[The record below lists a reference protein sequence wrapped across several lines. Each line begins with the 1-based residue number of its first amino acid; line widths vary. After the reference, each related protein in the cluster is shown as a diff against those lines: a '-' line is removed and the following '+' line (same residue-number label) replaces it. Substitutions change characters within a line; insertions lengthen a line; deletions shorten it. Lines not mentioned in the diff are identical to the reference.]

1 MAETGAKRIRGT
13 KTAVFILMLAMLCI
27 AGSLYV
33 LYKVEADSRWD
44 ARYEFLALDSSEIAQ
59 NIADAADDITKG
71 LPPDTALLEGLRL
84 SFEDNIFELRTGDE
98 FVGMP
103 PVGPAV
109 QGSVDALEAEFAP
122 MSASIDQILGNRA
135 AYVLIQQEAGNI
147 ERAAVEVGTAL
158 DAAVSALAAANAP
171 AAQIDLVVQQRLAVA
186 SLPQQAEAVAT
197 TGYDAQALA
206 AALEERIAG
215 IATTLQQLVTGQGL
229 AFTPSRS
236 TAARQALARAL
247 DAFDPITEAGA
258 NIVQEAQSLDQVQAA
273 AAELSRL
280 QSQVK
285 FTAENNLQQTLLE
298 QREQRTL
305 SPIVGYVLGGLALLL
320 LVVFVLVLL
329 GTARR
334 RTKRLEA
341 SEAQQQ
347 EAILRLLDEI
357 TTLADGDLTVDVTVT
372 EDFTGAIAD
381 SINYTIDT
389 LRGLVG
395 TITETSDEIAKS
407 TDGTAKMARQMNEAS
422 SQQAEQINAVTKAIR
437 AMSESMQQ
445 VSASADD
452 LAQRARQS
460 VDTAHSGSETVARNV
475 AGMTALRDQIQ
486 ETSKRIKRLGESSQE
501 IGNII
506 EFINDIA
513 EQTNTL
519 ALNASIQAAMAGE
532 AGKGFAVVA
541 EEVQR
546 LAERAGGATRQ
557 IETLVKTIQAD
568 TNEAIVSMERSTSN
582 VVTNAKLSEEAGE
595 ALTRIESSSTE
606 LSELIAGISED
617 ARQQTE
623 SATQL
628 AGTMGTIQDIAVN
641 TQSSA
646 QTTATAVGNLNKLSV
661 KLRDSVSGFKL
672 PGDTDTADEVDA
684 FAATQKSS
692 VTG

>member
-27 AGSLYV
+27 AGSLFV
-33 LYKVEADSRWD
+33 LYKVGADSQWD
-44 ARYEFLALDSSEIAQ
+44 ARYEFLALDSSELAQ
-59 NIADAADDITKG
+59 SMADAADDITKG

-84 SFEDNIFELRTGDE
+84 SFEDNIYELRTGDE

-103 PVGPAV
+103 PVAAPV
-109 QGSVDALEAEFAP
+109 QDSVDALEAEFAP
-122 MSASIDQILGNRA
+122 MSTSIDQILGNRA
-135 AYVLIQQEAGNI
+135 AYVLIQ
-147 ERAAVEVGTAL
+147 RAADSIGAAADEVGQAL
-158 DAAVSALAAANAP
+158 DTAVSALAAANAP
-171 AAQIDLVVQQRLAVA
+171 AAQIDLVVQQRVAVTE
-186 SLPQQAEAVAT
+186 LPRQATAVAT
-197 TGYDAQALA
+197 TGYDAQTLA
-206 AALEERIAG
+206 AGLDEQVTS

-229 AFTPSRS
+229 SFTPSRS
-236 TAARQALARAL
+236 TAARQALAQAL
-247 DAFDPITEAGA
+247 EAFEPITESAA
-258 NIVQEAQSLDQVQAA
+258 SIVQESESLDQVQAA

-298 QREQRTL
+298 RRDQRPL
-305 SPIVGYVLGGLALLL
+305 NPLIGYVLGGLALLL

-341 SEAQQQ
+341 SEAEQQ

-395 TITETSDEIAKS
+395 TITETSDEITKS
-407 TDGTAKMARQMNEAS
+407 TDGTAKMAKQMNEAS
-422 SQQAEQINAVTKAIR
+422 SQQAEQINAVSAAIR
-437 AMSESMQQ
+437 SMSESMQQ

-582 VVTNAKLSEEAGE
+582 VVNNAKLSEEAGE
-595 ALTRIESSSTE
+595 ALTRIESSSTD
-606 LSELIAGISED
+606 LSELIAGISKD

-646 QTTATAVGNLNKLSV
+646 QTTATAVGRLNTLSD
-661 KLRDSVSGFKL
+661 KLRESVAGFKL
-672 PGDTDTADEVDA
+672 PGDAGEQTDVDA
-684 FAATQKSS
+684 FAATQKSN